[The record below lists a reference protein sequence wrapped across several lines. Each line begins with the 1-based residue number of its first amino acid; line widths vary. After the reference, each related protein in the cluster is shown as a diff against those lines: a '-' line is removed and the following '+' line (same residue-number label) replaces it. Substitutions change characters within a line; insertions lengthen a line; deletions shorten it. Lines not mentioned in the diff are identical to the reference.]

1 MGATCAQRLIER
13 DCADIVLV
21 DVVDGL
27 PQGKALDIF
36 ESAPVVNFNSSI
48 IGSTGYEATAGS
60 DVVIITSGSPR
71 KPGMTRDELL
81 KINASIIGDVT
92 RNVVRHSPDCII
104 IVVTNPV
111 EAMTYLA
118 LQVSG
123 FPRNRVFGLSGVL
136 DGARLASFIAAEV
149 GAVVGDVSVCVMG
162 QHGENMAVIPR
173 LCTVGGRPITEL
185 LPHEDVDRLVQRTVK
200 GGAEIVNLL
209 KTGSAFY
216 APSAAVARMADAVLQ
231 DSKEVM
237 PCTAYLD
244 GEYGLK
250 DTLIT
255 IPVRLGRSGI
265 EEIIELEL
273 TGEEKQALSKSAGAV
288 QELLNVV
295 KSE

>member
-1 MGATCAQRLIER
+1 M
-13 DCADIVLV
+13 DI
-21 DVVDGL
+21 VDGL

-36 ESAPVVNFNSSI
+36 ESAPVVNFNSNI
-48 IGSTGYEATAGS
+48 IGTTSYADTAGS

-81 KINASIIGDVT
+81 KINASIVSDVA

-118 LQVSG
+118 LRTSG
-123 FPRNRVFGLSGVL
+123 FSCNRVFGLSGVL

-149 GAVVGDVSVCVMG
+149 RAVVDDVSVCVMG
-162 QHGENMAVIPR
+162 QHGENMVVIPR
-173 LCTVGGRPITEL
+173 LCTVGGKPITEL
-185 LPHEDVDRLVQRTVK
+185 LPKEDVDRLVQRTIK
-200 GGAEIVNLL
+200 GGAEIVSLL

-216 APSAAVARMADAVLQ
+216 APSAAVARMADAVLK
-231 DSKEVM
+231 DRKEVM

-250 DTLIT
+250 DALIT
-255 IPVRLGRSGI
+255 VPVRLGRSGI

-273 TGEEKQALSKSAGAV
+273 TSEEKSQLAKAAEAV
-288 QELLNVV
+288 RELLNVV